1 MEGHIERT
9 IRVNGQLMDLSTPK
23 VMGILNVTP
32 DSFYAGSRKETTSDI
47 VNRVE
52 QIITEGADM
61 IDIGAYSSRSNAEHV
76 STKEEM
82 ARLRKGLEA
91 IREVAPEAIVSV
103 DTFRA
108 DVASMCVEE
117 YGVALINDIS
127 GGQMDERMFDT
138 VARLDVPYIMMHM
151 QGTPQ
156 DMQQHI
162 HYDHLRME
170 IMQYFALKVQDLHS
184 RGVKDII
191 IDPGFGFGKTLAHNY
206 ELFKHLEDF
215 KLFELPL
222 LVGISRK
229 SMIYKLLDSSP
240 EEALNGTTVLNTIA
254 LTKGVDILRVH
265 DVKACVEAVRIFNQ
279 MNEQKKKH
287 FHAIRIRT
295 ERLYRHLPC
304 RTDAVL
310 LLQGH
315 ERVAFTERIL
325 RRADFRRILVVCLP
339 NTGNETFG
347 FHSRQ
352 TGQRRYT
359 GTDYP
364 VPRRNPQ
371 LLFHDRYTP
380 ASGKSPQTHPAQQ
393 ERQ

>member
-206 ELFKHLEDF
+206 ELFKHLVDF

-279 MNEQKKKH
+279 MNEQK
-287 FHAIRIRT
+287 
-295 ERLYRHLPC
+295 
-304 RTDAVL
+304 
-310 LLQGH
+310 
-315 ERVAFTERIL
+315 
-325 RRADFRRILVVCLP
+325 
-339 NTGNETFG
+339 
-347 FHSRQ
+347 
-352 TGQRRYT
+352 
-359 GTDYP
+359 
-364 VPRRNPQ
+364 
-371 LLFHDRYTP
+371 
-380 ASGKSPQTHPAQQ
+380 
-393 ERQ
+393 

>member
-61 IDIGAYSSRSNAEHV
+61 IDIGAYSSRPNAEHV

-170 IMQYFALKVQDLHS
+170 IMQYFALRVQDLHA

-191 IDPGFGFGKTLAHNY
+191 IDPGFGFGKTLTHNY

-215 KLFELPL
+215 KLFGLPL

-279 MNEQKKKH
+279 MNEQK
-287 FHAIRIRT
+287 
-295 ERLYRHLPC
+295 
-304 RTDAVL
+304 
-310 LLQGH
+310 
-315 ERVAFTERIL
+315 
-325 RRADFRRILVVCLP
+325 
-339 NTGNETFG
+339 
-347 FHSRQ
+347 
-352 TGQRRYT
+352 
-359 GTDYP
+359 
-364 VPRRNPQ
+364 
-371 LLFHDRYTP
+371 
-380 ASGKSPQTHPAQQ
+380 
-393 ERQ
+393 